1 MKLSVWRLSALALS
15 AVLTSFVASAQS
27 SEALS
32 GLINRDGIVYSS
44 RTGKIYVVDSKHGT
58 VVIVAPGRA
67 AKTLKTGAGPVSI
80 AVNEK
85 TGRVYVANS
94 VDRSVTV
101 IDGDTDLVVTTVPT
115 AARPYAI
122 AVDEREDRVYVSNT
136 FSDKLTVI
144 DGKTNTATNLKTGSA
159 DAILVDAQLSDVYLL
174 GYETDSLTV
183 LHQDM
188 QATAKLFTGATHL
201 WGIVALGQTL
211 YVSHVQDATVA
222 AIDTGTHAVR
232 QIATPAMPCALA
244 VDVARGEI
252 YVASYADGSVS
263 AITARLG
270 TVAWTV
276 KMGGHP
282 QALAVDT
289 VRHRV
294 YVADAQQGYVS
305 VIDAARRSVLRK
317 VTVSGGP
324 YALAIDTKTHRVFAA
339 TREASPYA
347 EIPGR

>member
-1 MKLSVWRLSALALS
+1 MRRPWALALGT
-15 AVLTSFVASAQS
+15 VLTSFAAVAQS
-27 SEALS
+27 GNASS
-32 GLINRDGIVYSS
+32 GLINHDGIVYSS

-58 VVIVAPGRA
+58 LAIVSPGRV

-94 VDRSVTV
+94 GDRSVTV
-101 IDGDTDLVVTTVPT
+101 IDGDTDLLVTTVPT

-122 AVDEREDRVYVSNT
+122 AVDERVDRVYVSNT

-144 DGKTNTATNLKTGSA
+144 DGSTNTATNLKTGSA
-159 DAILVDAQLSDVYLL
+159 DAILVDAQLSNVYLL

-183 LHQDM
+183 LHQDI
-188 QATAKLFTGATHL
+188 QATAKLSTGATHL
-201 WGIVALGQTL
+201 WGIVALGKTL

-244 VDVARGEI
+244 VDAQRGEI

-263 AITARLG
+263 AIDARLG

-276 KMGGHP
+276 KVRGHP

-289 VRHRV
+289 VTHRV
-294 YVADAQQGYVS
+294 YVADAQRDSVS
-305 VIDAARRSVLRK
+305 VIDAPQRRVLK
-317 VTVSGGP
+317 KLTVSGGP
-324 YALAIDTKTHRVFAA
+324 YALAIDTKTHRAFAA
-339 TREASPYA
+339 TRGSSPYA
-347 EIPGR
+347 EIPGL